1 MFSKIFARFL
11 MRHFN
16 KKEKEEGKK
25 YQRHFKFDD
34 GRSFT
39 LYSNEYIEEEKARD
53 LIEFVRKNIKP
64 IDAGDLDEL
73 RIIIVEI
80 MSAFFDF
87 DAMVSVKVKE
97 PCKTYEISIIR
108 NGSIDLEI

>member
-1 MFSKIFARFL
+1 MFSKIFTRFL

-73 RIIIVEI
+73 L
-80 MSAFFDF
+80 
-87 DAMVSVKVKE
+87 KE

-108 NGSIDLEI
+108 NGSIDLGI